1 MRILNGILTVTFG
14 LLIVGCSNT
23 PTVEESLSKIREM
36 NPQRENS
43 SESKVDPHDT
53 FKSMESDSAS
63 MDSATYW
70 KMVRD
75 SCPELF
81 RKVPLSPYEAYDKCN
96 SRYMIGWGCEVGM
109 DDYFQM
115 YAKVLRKKS
124 GAEIIP
130 LRKATLEA
138 MKWLNMLAG
147 QIAGGGSFFGH
158 SIVRLEGDLEYSLY
172 QFEHGQLNFENIVLE
187 NERKELFK
195 FWRRNIRKSLKVR
208 TTSNQNEIRNAE
220 LELLVNNTL
229 KDVEALVKTPFTLT
243 FIREYV
249 HRFYSDFK
257 YPL

>member
-1 MRILNGILTVTFG
+1 MNTLNRILIVTLG
-14 LLIVGCSNT
+14 LFAGGCSNT
-23 PTVEESLSKIREM
+23 PSVEESTSKLRAMSPQTESSQTANTVPKDTIR
-36 NPQRENS
+36 QLENI
-43 SESKVDPHDT
+43 P
-53 FKSMESDSAS
+53 AP
-63 MDSATYW
+63 MDSVTYW

-81 RKVPLSPYEAYDKCN
+81 RKVPLSPYEAYDKCQ
-96 SRYMIGWGCEVGM
+96 SGYMIGWGCEVGM

-147 QIAGGGSFFGH
+147 QIAGGGTFFGH

-172 QFEHGQLNFENIVLE
+172 QFEHGQLNFENIVFE
-187 NERKELFK
+187 NERNELFK

-208 TTSNQNEIRNAE
+208 TTSNQNEITNAE
-220 LELLVNNTL
+220 FELLVNTTL

-249 HRFYSDFK
+249 HRFYDDFK